1 MDKLD
6 TVGKRLRHAIKSA
19 GYDRRTFSAMLRVD
33 YDTVGRWIRENRIP
47 TNALRRSR
55 VETVLGIRM
64 EWIENGIEP
73 KFVPQTRDV
82 QSDVQAIPP
91 EKVVGIAYKGTD
103 ERSGDDDKTVTT
115 MDLHAYLSDLV
126 DSQVDEDMAMEIIQ
140 EGGDVQ
146 FTVTELLKRVA
157 GVRCRIKLIAVIERI
172 GEIAPL
178 KDDKGLPAKS
188 E

>member
-1 MDKLD
+1 MSFGQRIKDFRKDKGL
-6 TVGKRLRHAIKSA
+6 TQEQLGQLLELTTGTIRN
-19 GYDRRTFSAMLRVD
+19 YENDRSKPSGDRMYVLLASMMGVNDLWLQDGEGPMYPEQAEHPLNVP
-33 YDTVGRWIRENRIP
+33 RE
-47 TNALRRSR
+47 
-55 VETVLGIRM
+55 
-64 EWIENGIEP
+64 
-73 KFVPQTRDV
+73 
-82 QSDVQAIPP
+82 IPP